1 MYIINTYSEIHK
13 TVSYSYIHIMMHIW
27 GYINDDVY
35 HNKYDDDGGDD
46 DDDDDDDDY
55 DDDDYISSYVHND
68 AYICIYLLLLYIYM
82 DIAKYNY
89 N

>member
-35 HNKYDDDGGDD
+35 HNKYDDDDD
-46 DDDDDDDDY
+46 DDDDDA
-55 DDDDYISSYVHND
+55 YISSYVHND
-68 AYICIYLLLLYIYM
+68 AYIYIYIYNYYYYYYYYYYYIYM